1 MRYLVTQEVLYRISV
16 DARNEKEA
24 LELAEQIPYLEW
36 DNEILTREE
45 IVPTEESPIN
55 PNPSS

>member
-1 MRYLVTQEVLYRISV
+1 MRYLVTQEILYRVTV

-24 LELAEQIPYLEW
+24 LECAEEIPYQEW

-45 IVPTEESPIN
+45 IVPMEESPIN
-55 PNPSS
+55 PNPGS